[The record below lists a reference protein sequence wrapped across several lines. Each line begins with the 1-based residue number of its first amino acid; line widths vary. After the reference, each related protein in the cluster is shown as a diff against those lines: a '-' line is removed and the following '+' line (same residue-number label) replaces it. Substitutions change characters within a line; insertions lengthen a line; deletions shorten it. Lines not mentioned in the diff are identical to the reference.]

1 MCLGL
6 TVPMMLFVGGALTSG
21 GRASADRKVATA
33 GSLQSRLS
41 SGQTPAASPGAA
53 AHVAVR
59 KPARRHRDIEGAKLL
74 PLLEPDT
81 ADSSLEETSPHVVL
95 GPQLEADPAA
105 PDEQPGVRGRLP
117 AIPTGTRPRAEIVP
131 DELVTARPRTEH
143 RIEAQL
149 DEILS
154 HLDRLTTKI
163 SNRQA
168 AIESQQSA
176 SELLARLQEARQ
188 AQQLAAKPPVL
199 SAPDSAPEQS
209 ATPVEPPGTKLLTSP
224 QPAEVPPSVT
234 NLPAP
239 TPPAPQTKIYRPRY
253 IAVRALETLV
263 TPLLTADV
271 GRIGSASSETEAAT
285 GDVQGGLPTQWD
297 ALVVRDTPEVLRKI
311 DRLVQELD
319 VPPVKILIEAT
330 VLTVRLNPSMPY
342 GVDLGEF
349 NAGGQPFSIFPAELA
364 GAGPWGTT
372 GRPPNSAGIIPTL
385 THGTGVKCGI
395 LRGDARAFLQ
405 VLQAANQ
412 IRGTAASQVT
422 VVNKQTTEILL
433 SDGFAAAADGA
444 RPLSAGTV
452 LRVRP
457 IATRDGLIHL
467 EMRPVFGAE
476 GTSWTDGILA
486 REGTLS
492 NQLTLRSGETAVVS
506 GFIADH
512 LVTYSYKK
520 SGMGELPFVGH
531 WFRGEAGVLQRTE
544 TIVLLT
550 PHLGETVTPISDSVS
565 SGEPPSLQPAVKRAP
580 SKKAVGTR
588 PRTSDR
594 ISSTV
599 EPRSVHPTF
608 AHRPA
613 PFANVPPAAPTSKRL
628 DKTVNIP
635 AEIGSSSN
643 QARQT
648 SASAT
653 PDDRPPKKLR
663 APVRRPRTK
672 RLPPVDRNATE
683 LDEIPEIPA
692 EPSGPLIRPAAGP
705 RSGQN

>member
-1 MCLGL
+1 
-6 TVPMMLFVGGALTSG
+6 
-21 GRASADRKVATA
+21 
-33 GSLQSRLS
+33 
-41 SGQTPAASPGAA
+41 
-53 AHVAVR
+53 
-59 KPARRHRDIEGAKLL
+59 
-74 PLLEPDT
+74 LE
-81 ADSSLEETSPHVVL
+81 L
-95 GPQLEADPAA
+95 DPATQE
-105 PDEQPGVRGRLP
+105 DQPGVRGRLP

-131 DELVTARPRTEH
+131 DELTAARPQTEN
-143 RIEAQL
+143 RIETQL
-149 DEILS
+149 DAILS
-154 HLDRLTTKI
+154 HLDRLASKI
-163 SNRQA
+163 SDRQA
-168 AIESQQSA
+168 ALESQQSA
-176 SELLARLQEARQ
+176 TALLMRLQQARQ
-188 AQQLAAKPPVL
+188 TQELAARPPVL
-199 SAPDSAPEQS
+199 SAPDSPPEQS
-209 ATPVEPPGTKLLTSP
+209 AATVEPPVTNLPSPP
-224 QPAEVPPSVT
+224 QPGEVPPSVT

-239 TPPAPQTKIYRPRY
+239 VSPAPQTKIYRPRY

-271 GRIGSASSETEAAT
+271 GRIGSASNETEAAT

-297 ALVVRDTPEVLRKI
+297 ALVVRDTTDVLRKI

-330 VLTVRLNPSMPY
+330 ILTVRLNPSMPY

-364 GAGPWGTT
+364 NAGPWGAT
-372 GRPPNSAGIIPTL
+372 GQPPNSAGIIPTL

-405 VLQAANQ
+405 VLQSANQ
-412 IRGTAASQVT
+412 IRGTAASQAT

-444 RPLSAGTV
+444 RPLSAGTI

-467 EMRPVFGAE
+467 EIRPVFGVEAA
-476 GTSWTDGILA
+476 SWTDGILA

-544 TIVLLT
+544 TVVLLT
-550 PHLGETVTPISDSVS
+550 PHLGEAVTPQSDSVS
-565 SGEPPSLQPAVKRAP
+565 SGELPNLPPSGKRAP

-588 PRTSDR
+588 QRTSDR
-594 ISSTV
+594 LSTTA
-599 EPRSVHPTF
+599 EPRTARPSVPHQ
-608 AHRPA
+608 PA
-613 PFANVPPAAPTSKRL
+613 PVANVLPAAPTSQRL
-628 DKTVNIP
+628 DKNAIVP
-635 AEIGSSSN
+635 AEIGTSSN
-643 QARQT
+643 QIRQ
-648 SASAT
+648 AAAIET

-663 APVRRPRTK
+663 VPVRRPRAR
-672 RLPPVDRNATE
+672 RLLPADHNAAE
-683 LDEIPEIPA
+683 VDEIPEIPA
-692 EPSGPLIRPAAGP
+692 EFDEPSRPLIRPAAGT
-705 RSGQN
+705 RSGRN